1 MSGVLRYYILSGF
14 FALLIPANLIK
25 FGRKKGRDKSTL
37 APKAP
42 VTTEPP
48 LLSAFT
54 FSGTLISPVSSEY
67 SSLAKA
73 GAEAATVANA
83 AALVEAVAFARNAL
97 LSDEGGARASDVAKI
112 VITAIVEK
120 FIVDGLLVFLIYL

>member
-1 MSGVLRYYILSGF
+1 MYGPRTYYILSGF

-25 FGRKKGRDKSTL
+25 LGRKKGRDKSTL

-48 LLSAFT
+48 LFSAFT
-54 FSGTLISPVSSEY
+54 FSGTLMSPVSREY

-97 LSDEGGARASDVAKI
+97 LSEEGGARASDVAI
-112 VITAIVEK
+112 MVISAIVESFMVCSGCK
-120 FIVDGLLVFLIYL
+120 IYL